1 MGMGGDQC
9 ELVVGDVPGPIL
21 SDVSGLIFSDVLGLL
36 IGEWPQSP
44 LLQVEQ
50 GLAVREH
57 ALVCCACACLLC
69 GAHIVCQP
77 SGQAPPHAVWC
88 AFTWVAVPVS
98 CGARACTH
106 THTHTGC
113 VSAGQAPR
121 CRCVARAL
129 REGASYVCATEGVW
143 KPCLRRLCQHCR
155 HTWKLGG
162 PAHDPAAG
170 RQLGVPTR
178 QHLCF
183 CSSCL

>member
-106 THTHTGC
+106 THTHTHTHRLRICWPSSSLPLCGACTTGRCVICVRHRGC
-113 VSAGQAPR
+113 LEALPAPPVSALQAHLE
-121 CRCVARAL
+121 AWRA
-129 REGASYVCATEGVW
+129 
-143 KPCLRRLCQHCR
+143 
-155 HTWKLGG
+155 
-162 PAHDPAAG
+162 
-170 RQLGVPTR
+170 
-178 QHLCF
+178 
-183 CSSCL
+183 SS